1 MKILTK
7 INKLIGK
14 FDPLYDRGI
23 DLIISHE
30 LAVLETLKDLI
41 NNIKDNSNVNIF
53 VLEKLEELEKL
64 YNDLKGDF
72 V

>member
-41 NNIKDNSNVNIF
+41 NNIEDNSNVNIF